1 MAFGSALAFGLGSA
15 AEIRGLRISPLAVV
29 TFARAGERTSV
40 NNDTIYSSAP
50 TCELGSM
57 LRDVLMRVLCLRQAH
72 GRHARIA
79 LCRVDVKDAFR
90 QVPVDPAG
98 APVSESVAGGHVV
111 VDLRLQF
118 GWRNS
123 PGFWGVVTSALE
135 YSRTRSTFK
144 SAVVPRQGQAAVA
157 HVVVALPRG
166 GPVVTLPGDCQP
178 VPGTGG
184 NTGSCVCVRYYVEDG
199 IIVELQW
206 WPDGCRCQRAV
217 KSLASDHFR
226 RWGERGVSDPPF
238 LTSLTGILD
247 GGGWVGSLTLRPLQ

>member
-1 MAFGSALAFGLGSA
+1 MAFGRALAFGLGSA
-15 AEIRGLRISPLAVV
+15 AEIGGLRISPLAVV
-29 TFARAGERTSV
+29 LEPKFGIVHDLTFARAGERTSI

-123 PGFWGVVTSALE
+123 PGFWGLVTSALE

-144 SAVVPRQGQAAVA
+144 STVVPRQGQAAVA
-157 HVVVALPRG
+157 HA
-166 GPVVTLPGDCQP
+166 
-178 VPGTGG
+178 
-184 NTGSCVCVRYYVEDG
+184 
-199 IIVELQW
+199 
-206 WPDGCRCQRAV
+206 
-217 KSLASDHFR
+217 
-226 RWGERGVSDPPF
+226 
-238 LTSLTGILD
+238 
-247 GGGWVGSLTLRPLQ
+247 